1 MKKILLKFLTIE
13 SIESD
18 PVDLEHALR
27 VATAVLLVEVARADF
42 IVQPAEK
49 VRLRQLLERQFG
61 LSTAELD
68 ALMMQAEADADR
80 LVSIQHVTRLLNEH
94 YDHAMKL
101 RVVEMM
107 WNLVYADGEK
117 DHYEEHLIRQVA
129 ELLYLSHSE
138 FIQARHKAEAS
149 TFRSKVSEVDN
160 RRYD

>member
-18 PVDLEHALR
+18 PINLEHALR
-27 VATAVLLVEVARADF
+27 VATAVLLVEVTRADF
-42 IVQPAEK
+42 IVQPSEK
-49 VRLRQLLERQFG
+49 MRLRQLLERQFS

-68 ALMMQAEADADR
+68 ALMDEAEADADR
-80 LVSIQHVTRLLNEH
+80 LVSTQHITRLLNEH

-107 WNLVYADGEK
+107 WQLVYADGNK

-129 ELLYLSHSE
+129 DLLYISHSE
-138 FIQARHKAEAS
+138 FIQARHKAES
-149 TFRSKVSEVDN
+149 
-160 RRYD
+160 

>member
-13 SIESD
+13 SVESD
-18 PVDLEHALR
+18 PINLEHALR
-27 VATAVLLVEVARADF
+27 VATAVLLVEVTRADF

-49 VRLRQLLERQFG
+49 ARLRLLLERQFS

-68 ALMMQAEADADR
+68 ALMDEAEADADR
-80 LVSIQHVTRLLNEH
+80 LVSLQHVTRLLNEH

-107 WNLVYADGEK
+107 WQLVYADGDK

-129 ELLYLSHSE
+129 DLLYVSHSE
-138 FIQARHKAEAS
+138 FIQARHKAES
-149 TFRSKVSEVDN
+149 
-160 RRYD
+160 